1 MRTDNIIMSLINTER
16 YSNLLAT
23 VPHIDVLD
31 LSVIYR
37 SVTETPDGGIC
48 SVILNNTILEKLN
61 LSEEEL
67 YELARFNTL
76 NLYPLSTELIE
87 RHFYVLSNKM
97 RVFGAVGMFIT
108 DEILK
113 LAEMYEK
120 SMYVLP
126 SSVHEVFILPD
137 FGQEKEYLES
147 VVRDANECVVKGKDI
162 LSDSVYYYDIN
173 TKRFS
178 IA

>member
-108 DEILK
+108 DEISK